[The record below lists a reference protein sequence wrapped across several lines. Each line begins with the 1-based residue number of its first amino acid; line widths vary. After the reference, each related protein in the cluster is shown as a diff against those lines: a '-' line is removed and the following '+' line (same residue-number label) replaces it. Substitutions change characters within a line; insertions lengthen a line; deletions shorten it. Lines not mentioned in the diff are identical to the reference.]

1 MIKTRRVTTSMP
13 KYKTVVDMYNEAF
26 PDAERLPLLYL
37 KFLSWRKGVSFTAY
51 YDGSDIIGMTYTV
64 KTDQMIFVL
73 YLTTNAAVRSNG
85 YGTKIL
91 QELIRRNANRE
102 VVLNIEPLDEF
113 AENAEQRERRW
124 RFYQK
129 NGFFMTGYLLEED
142 GQYFEI
148 LSTSKSFSVADY
160 KKSVARLS
168 FGLQKVTVM
177 EK

>member
-129 NGFFMTGYLLEED
+129 NGFLMTGYLLEED

-148 LSTSKSFSVADY
+148 LSTSTSFSVADY
-160 KKSVARLS
+160 IKNVGRLS
-168 FGLQKVTVM
+168 FGLQKVTVV